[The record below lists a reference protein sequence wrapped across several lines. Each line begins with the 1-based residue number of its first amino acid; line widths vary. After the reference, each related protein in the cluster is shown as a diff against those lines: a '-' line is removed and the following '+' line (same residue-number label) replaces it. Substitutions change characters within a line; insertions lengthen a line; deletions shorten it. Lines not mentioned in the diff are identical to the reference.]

1 VASRNVVGL
10 APKGSGGGGRTV
22 VGLAPAQSES
32 GRTIVGLPPGAQVG
46 KTKHRSFLGRV
57 GHVVGQKAELAAR
70 DIKGIPGGV
79 IDQANTAVV
88 QPWKDVL
95 TTGHVSKK
103 TNKRIDTLIQDTAD
117 STRHALEHP
126 GADPFATALTLLPAL
141 HGAGRVAETVARV
154 DRNAPRTLRTGDTEV
169 PLIPSRNAAGRIG
182 QKIYDKTL
190 QRGLD
195 KNPQGRVAAHAQKR
209 IGGALAEEQ
218 RLQQRTRAVP
228 AAMLDKAALKISRGR
243 TPGLRREKQA
253 ALELTSV
260 NTAPEEAAAYHLG
273 QAEKGVNPQRNKAVA
288 ALYQRV
294 ADKGYL
300 TKDGKG
306 NVTVDAEK
314 FPQLAKVDARLAD
327 VQARG
332 DETLAGEGC
341 AAEGGAR
348 AARQRPRP
356 RPCRRTDGDAE
367 GGDSCA
373 RRPAEARPRRT
384 DPRVPSALED
394 GHAATHT
401 GRGEVAAFGTR
412 RAVQPSR
419 SSPDPRNVAV
429 WRDGQQRAQGRAVAA
444 QLREQPRRQRQVH
457 RHEQTRNS

>member
-1 VASRNVVGL
+1 
-10 APKGSGGGGRTV
+10 
-22 VGLAPAQSES
+22 
-32 GRTIVGLPPGAQVG
+32 
-46 KTKHRSFLGRV
+46 
-57 GHVVGQKAELAAR
+57 
-70 DIKGIPGGV
+70 V

-126 GADPFATALTLLPAL
+126 GADPFATALTVLPAL
-141 HGAGRVAETVARV
+141 HGAGRVAETAARV

-182 QKIYDKTL
+182 QKVYDKAL

-209 IGGALAEEQ
+209 IGGAISEEQ

-228 AAMLDKAALKISRGR
+228 AALLDKAALKISRGR

-260 NTAPEEAAAYHLG
+260 NTAPEEAAAYHRA
-273 QAEKGVNPQRNKAVA
+273 QAEKGVNPKRNRAVA

-300 TKDGKG
+300 TKDGEG

-332 DETLAGEGC
+332 DKTLVEKGVLPKA
-341 AAEGGAR
+341 
-348 AARQRPRP
+348 
-356 RPCRRTDGDAE
+356 
-367 GGDSCA
+367 
-373 RRPAEARPRRT
+373 
-384 DPRVPSALED
+384 ALEQRVND
-394 GHAATHT
+394 P
-401 GRGEVAAFGTR
+401 GRV
-412 RAVQPSR
+412 RAGGP
-419 SSPDPRNVAV
+419 
-429 WRDGQQRAQGRAVAA
+429 
-444 QLREQPRRQRQVH
+444 
-457 RHEQTRNS
+457 